1 MAVNSFGLRIVAS
14 DKVFYEGRGKI
25 IVFPQK
31 DGEKA
36 VLAHHEDMM
45 MALVPGEMRFQ
56 TEDGKWHIAAVSAG
70 FAQVIN
76 NRVTVLVLSAER
88 PEDIDRK
95 RAQEAK
101 DMAEEK
107 LRQKQSQM
115 QYYRTQATLARAMA
129 RLRVSDQKHKFNL

>member
-1 MAVNSFGLRIVAS
+1 
-14 DKVFYEGRGKI
+14 
-25 IVFPQK
+25 
-31 DGEKA
+31 
-36 VLAHHEDMM
+36 

-56 TEDGKWHIAAVSAG
+56 TEDGTWHIAAVSAG
-70 FAQVIN
+70 FAQIIN

-101 DMAEEK
+101 EMAEEK

>member
-1 MAVNSFGLRIVAS
+1 MASNSFGLRIVAS

-25 IVFPQK
+25 IVFPQA

-36 VLAHHEDMM
+36 VMAHHEDMM
-45 MALVPGEMRFQ
+45 LAFVPGEMRFQ
-56 TEDGKWHIAAVSAG
+56 TEDGQWHIAAVSAG

-76 NRVTVLVLSAER
+76 NRVTVLVLTAER

-101 DMAEEK
+101 EMAEEQ
-107 LRQKQSQM
+107 LRQKQSQ
-115 QYYRTQATLARAMA
+115 QEYYHTQATLARAMA
-129 RLRVSDQKHKFNL
+129 RLRMTNKNNINRK